1 MLKIMVTI
9 KFSFNLTVANKR
21 GGGVWQIS
29 MQISGPYD
37 A

>member
-9 KFSFNLTVANKR
+9 RFSFNLTVANKR
-21 GGGVWQIS
+21 GGVWQIS

>member
-21 GGGVWQIS
+21 GGLQIP